1 MLRRVH
7 GGCPAYEGVEEGM
20 MFKLSSE
27 CRGASHGQVK
37 GERAGP
43 IPGPWNGNEFVF
55 EEQRSPVCQ
64 EGGLQWGKHGM
75 RARQG
80 LGCVSELKKGLDLSR
95 VLEGIGVT
103 FTSVTLAAVGEVHC
117 QE

>member
-1 MLRRVH
+1 
-7 GGCPAYEGVEEGM
+7 
-20 MFKLSSE
+20 
-27 CRGASHGQVK
+27 
-37 GERAGP
+37 
-43 IPGPWNGNEFVF
+43 
-55 EEQRSPVCQ
+55 
-64 EGGLQWGKHGM
+64 M